1 VLARILVALSIALS
15 LSSTTAQSAAR
26 SQASGSAL
34 WRGSIS
40 IKRRVFELLVES
52 SLQGVA
58 LKLPP
63 PLGKTAD
70 EALPMRI
77 ARTNSVQSESLRRFQ
92 VQRLPPRGDA
102 IMLSVGRTLNG
113 VIVRARDGERMVVE
127 RGALGLNAQAPALER
142 PGIVVAG
149 SLPYLDL
156 DRWRALFGA
165 GEGAGLATTA
175 IPLTALNLVLQIF
188 VDIRFPI
195 THRDHSRLCLSQ
207 ALCHPLTRPLPLET
221 LLLRVA
227 PLPAPMPLP
236 ALTQRPTPALLLDQ
250 SQRPPAVCHQQQ
262 YRVHQIPTLPACRR
276 SAQIPQLLHHPVAI
290 GQRRRVFHRQHIPD
304 ARRCPPRRR
313 LKSPLPYGF
322 RLLDDGE
329 YVRQRTGFNFANADL
344 GVELGLEP
352 GPLSLALAVSNGTQ
366 GAAENNNAKQLS
378 ALVSLVFRDLR
389 VGASAS
395 RNVGPAGRRDLIG
408 GFGGFRLGRLA
419 LLGEADLIVDDPPPG
434 RRGDQFAAF
443 IEGNLLVAQGVNAK
457 VSYGYLDPDRD
468 IGENARIRLR
478 FGGELFAIQFLQ
490 LSVFYTLLND
500 IPQARTDRDRLSL
513 ELHAFF

>member
-1 VLARILVALSIALS
+1 MRTLLIGLGGMLWGLVVPASVTAAREPYLAIRTGLKCSHCHTNHTGGGKRTDFGAIYSQTRLPLSIVRGGDEGALLAPQLSRYLS
-15 LSSTTAQSAAR
+15 LGANAR
-26 SQASGSAL
+26 FRVWQQFTGENPKNEFEMAEANLYAEARVVPERVTVYADQALAPGNL
-34 WRGSIS
+34 RT
-40 IKRRVFELLVES
+40 RELFLLLER
-52 SLQGVA
+52 LPGEGY
-58 LKLPP
+58 LKL
-63 PLGKTAD
+63 G
-70 EALPMRI
+70 
-77 ARTNSVQSESLRRFQ
+77 RF
-92 VQRLPPRGDA
+92 
-102 IMLSVGRTLNG
+102 
-113 VIVRARDGERMVVE
+113 
-127 RGALGLNAQAPALER
+127 
-142 PGIVVAG
+142 
-149 SLPYLDL
+149 
-156 DRWRALFGA
+156 F
-165 GEGAGLATTA
+165 
-175 IPLTALNLVLQIF
+175 
-188 VDIRFPI
+188 
-195 THRDHSRLCLSQ
+195 
-207 ALCHPLTRPLPLET
+207 
-221 LLLRVA
+221 
-227 PLPAPMPLP
+227 
-236 ALTQRPTPALLLDQ
+236 
-250 SQRPPAVCHQQQ
+250 
-262 YRVHQIPTLPACRR
+262 
-276 SAQIPQLLHHPVAI
+276 
-290 GQRRRVFHRQHIPD
+290 
-304 ARRCPPRRR
+304 
-313 LKSPLPYGF
+313 LPYGF

-419 LLGEADLIVDDPPPG
+419 LLGEADLIVDDPPTG